1 MRVLFITDNKIKG
14 VGGGCLGSRKYYD
27 ALTNYCSKYNHEFKL
42 ISLDNDMEEKLSIDI
57 YKNRKIDVLSRLQG
71 HSTYLYYV
79 LKDKLDFILKYH
91 PEIILLG
98 RSRLGF
104 IAKYIKEKSPN
115 TKIITFID
123 NVELDYV
130 DSYFAKK
137 TSLLGRAAK
146 WLEKIT
152 VKRDEIDSIQYSDK
166 LVYLTNRD
174 HKRIESLYG
183 YNDENPII
191 LPVCLPSKQE
201 LSLESSIKNIYF
213 IGSLYYDAN
222 VDAIENFVHNV
233 WLPYFRDN
241 RNIRLTIA
249 GSKPTLA
256 VKELIKKADNI
267 SLIEDFDAVKDF
279 ISKKSLMIAPIAKGA
294 GMKVKVADT
303 LSMGLMIAASDE
315 ALVGYEEALNLD
327 ILNGIIRANTDL
339 EYKDALF
346 LYLNSSHDELEAIEV
361 QNTNIFDRYY
371 SFKRSRELVALVID
385 QLV

>member
-1 MRVLFITDNKIKG
+1 MRLLFITDNKIKG
-14 VGGGCLGSRKYYD
+14 VGGGCLGSKKYYD
-27 ALTNYCSKYNHEFKL
+27 ALTNYCSKHNYEFKL
-42 ISLDNDMEEKLSIDI
+42 ISLDNDMKEKLSINI
-57 YKNRKIDVLSRLQG
+57 YKNRKIDTLSRLQG
-71 HSTYLYYV
+71 HSTYLYHV
-79 LKDKLDFILKYH
+79 LKDKLHLILEYN
-91 PEIILLG
+91 PDIILLG

-104 IAKYIKEKSPN
+104 IAKYIKEKSPS
-115 TKIITFID
+115 TKIVTFID

-137 TSLLGRAAK
+137 TSLLGQAAK

-152 VKRDEIDSIQYSDK
+152 VKRDEINSIQYSDK
-166 LVYLTNRD
+166 LVYLTYRD

-183 YNDENPII
+183 YKDESPIV
-191 LPVCLPSKQE
+191 LPVCLPCKQE
-201 LSLESSIKNIYF
+201 LSIESSIKNIYF

-233 WLPYFRDN
+233 WLPYFKDN

-256 VKELIKKADNI
+256 VKELINKADNI
-267 SLIEDFDAVKDF
+267 TLIEDFDDVKDF

-327 ILNGIIRANTDL
+327 LLNGIIRANTDS
-339 EYKDALF
+339 EYKNALF
-346 LYLNSSHDELEAIEV
+346 LYLNSSNDELEAIEL